1 MSKKK
6 SYMNHKNVLLENK
19 LIDAFKFLI
28 GLNKI
33 KKQKLSSNE
42 KQALKNP
49 KILKLLKG
57 FYKDLDNAKKH
68 SNNVRKELEK
78 LGIKTGKQR

>member
-19 LIDAFKFLI
+19 LLDAFKFLV
-28 GLNKI
+28 GLNKLKSKSI
-33 KKQKLSSNE
+33 SSKE

-49 KILKLLKG
+49 KIQKLLKG
-57 FYKDLDNAKKH
+57 FYKDIDKANKLAA
-68 SNNVRKELEK
+68 ELRADMIK
-78 LGIKTGKQR
+78 QGIKVGN